1 MVHPL
6 RKIKLDGTLYRR
18 RPAVEAEIQE
28 LAAISTSELEYRAS
42 ILSRSSSEF
51 VSPEALVHFVR
62 NAEAG
67 THRERLTER
76 LLHRVFRLVPSA
88 EGSGGG
94 TVSLTKTN
102 IRDDVVDHFI
112 DLLLSD
118 RATYDD
124 RLDYYEINFNSA
136 IAKDRKD
143 ASGRHWKRE
152 NRNEELG
159 ADEEADVEEAAIGGI
174 GGYDPF
180 DPHELDRKIYR
191 LRLDEAIDSLPE
203 LQRRIVEMWRQEI
216 PIDSQ
221 DPSVETISK
230 VLGKSEKTI
239 RTHRDKAFATLRL
252 RLEREGKLI

>member
-1 MVHPL
+1 MARPL
-6 RKIKLDGTLYRR
+6 RKIKLDGALYRR

-28 LAAISTSELEYRAS
+28 LTAVSTSELERRAA
-42 ILSRSSSEF
+42 ICSRTSPDF

-62 NAEAG
+62 NAG
-67 THRERLTER
+67 GDPHRDRLTER
-76 LLHRVFRLVPSA
+76 LIRRVFLLAPRA
-88 EGSGGG
+88 EDSSGA
-94 TVSLTKTN
+94 TASLTKTN

-118 RATYDD
+118 RAAYDD

-143 ASGRHWKRE
+143 ASDRHWKRD
-152 NRNEELG
+152 RQSEELCMDEDG
-159 ADEEADVEEAAIGGI
+159 ASNVLEATID
-174 GGYDPF
+174 GYDPF
-180 DPHELDRKIYR
+180 DPRVLDEKFYR
-191 LRLDEAIDSLPE
+191 LRLDEEIDSLPE

-221 DPSVETISK
+221 DPTAVTISK
-230 VLGKSEKTI
+230 ALGKSEKTI

-252 RLEREGKLI
+252 RLERKGRL

>member
-1 MVHPL
+1 MVRPL
-6 RKIKLDGTLYRR
+6 RKIKLDGSLYRR
-18 RPAVEAEIQE
+18 RPVVEAEIQE
-28 LAAISTSELEYRAS
+28 LTAMGTSELERRAS
-42 ILSRSSSEF
+42 IWSRTEPGF
-51 VSPEALVHFVR
+51 VSPEALVHLVR
-62 NAEAG
+62 NAGAG
-67 THRERLTER
+67 THRERMIER
-76 LLHRVFRLVPSA
+76 LLHRVIRLAPRVDDSD
-88 EGSGGG
+88 GS

-118 RATYDD
+118 QAAYDD

-143 ASGRHWKRE
+143 ASDRHLKRE
-152 NRNEELG
+152 NRREELG
-159 ADEEADVEEAAIGGI
+159 TDEHEFSDVVALAI

-180 DPHELDRKIYR
+180 DPHELDKKIYR

-203 LQRRIVEMWRQEI
+203 LQQRIVEMWRQEI

-221 DPSVETISK
+221 DPAVVTISK
-230 VLGKSEKTI
+230 ALGKSEKTI

-252 RLEREGKLI
+252 RLERKGKL

>member
-1 MVHPL
+1 MVRPL

-28 LAAISTSELEYRAS
+28 LTAISTTELERRAS
-42 ILSRSSSEF
+42 IGSRTEPDF

-62 NAEAG
+62 NSGAG

-76 LLHRVFRLVPSA
+76 LLHRVFRLAPRA
-88 EGSGGG
+88 EESDGA

-102 IRDDVVDHFI
+102 IRDDVVDHFV

-118 RATYDD
+118 QAAYDD

-143 ASGRHWKRE
+143 ASDRHWKRE
-152 NRNEELG
+152 NRSEELG
-159 ADEEADVEEAAIGGI
+159 ADEHEISDVMEVAI

-180 DPHELDRKIYR
+180 DTHELDKKNYR

-221 DPSVETISK
+221 DPSVVTISK
-230 VLGKSEKTI
+230 ALDKSEKTI
-239 RTHRDKAFATLRL
+239 RTHRDKAFAALRL
-252 RLEREGKLI
+252 RLERKGIL